1 MKGTLLRVL
10 IVEDECLIALDYE
23 QAVSDAGYT
32 ALGPAW
38 DIVSALDVAR
48 STKPDVALI
57 DMHLKDGPTGNA
69 IAMTLHRDHG
79 VRPVFITGN
88 LVMVTPEAKAV
99 SLALLPKPVSLA
111 TLMAVLNAAA
121 RLIDGEHST

>member
-1 MKGTLLRVL
+1 MLLRVL

-23 QAVSDAGYT
+23 QVMTDAGYT

-38 DIVSALDVAR
+38 DIASALDVAR

-57 DMHLKDGPTGNA
+57 DMHLKDGPTGNTIA
-69 IAMTLHRDHG
+69 ITLHRDHG

-88 LVMVTPEAKAV
+88 LVMVTPEAKGV
-99 SLALLPKPVSLA
+99 SLALLPKPVSLD
-111 TLMAVLNAAA
+111 TLMAVLKAAA